1 MGYRPK
7 QKIYTLDFE
16 DPEFE
21 GLEVRIR
28 GLTTGQVMDIDAAR
42 ADGGDAAIVAMLQ
55 LMAERLVEWNVDHPV
70 TGEPVPTTFEGVR
83 SLDVDFNWAIIDAW
97 QNAAA
102 GVRAPLDEP
111 STSTEPS
118 LVASIPTETLSLPP
132 ESTAVPA

>member
-7 QKIYTLDFE
+7 KKVYTLAFE
-16 DPEFE
+16 DEE
-21 GLEVRIR
+21 HDGLEVKIR
-28 GLTTGQVMDIDAAR
+28 GLNTGQVMDIDAAR
-42 ADGGDAAIVAMLQ
+42 GDGGDGAIITMLQ
-55 LMAERLVEWNVDHPV
+55 LMAEQLVEWNVEDDA
-70 TGEPVPTTFEGVR
+70 GQPVPTTFEGVR
-83 SLDVDFNWAIIDAW
+83 SLDIDFNWAIIDAW
-97 QNAAA
+97 QTAAA

>member
-7 QKIYTLDFE
+7 QKIYTLEFE
-16 DPEFE
+16 DEEYE

-28 GLTTGQVMDIDAAR
+28 GLNTGQVMDIEAAR
-42 ADGGDAAIVAMLQ
+42 ADGGDTAIVAMLQ
-55 LMAERLVEWNVDHPV
+55 LMADRLINWNVEDED
-70 TGEPVPTTFEGVR
+70 GNPVPTTFDGVR

-97 QNAAA
+97 QNAVA